1 MWLSPASHVQAT
13 LDNGL
18 PQYIYQ
24 DERIDVIYEPQTEAD
39 KLKEEEAKKKQD
51 TKDNKDQQQ
60 KDTKKKKNGSA
71 VVNGPHDDGNTPSS
85 GVAADPG
92 YGESSGSVLPQ
103 TGNKT
108 MSLVSAISG
117 LLLLAGSAV
126 TTFSSKIK
134 WLFK

>member
-1 MWLSPASHVQAT
+1 M
-13 LDNGL
+13 
-18 PQYIYQ
+18 
-24 DERIDVIYEPQTEAD
+24 
-39 KLKEEEAKKKQD
+39 KE
-51 TKDNKDQQQ
+51 
-60 KDTKKKKNGSA
+60 SMSFI
-71 VVNGPHDDGNTPSS
+71 VNGPHDDGNTPSS